1 MDVQKQTQPVTQPAP
16 AEPAPKPRMM
26 SEECLRLKLTPHIWG
41 ITESVPI
48 PEAQRRDVMTQ
59 KADPT
64 LVSLRRKLIKSKA
77 YSAILSADGAVRREL
92 RRLSLPEP
100 GRSGSYV
107 IPLALVPRA
116 DETVEEYLKRRD
128 ELIGVFLPDKYL
140 QAIEE
145 VRKTDPLFKESAFPS
160 PAQVRK
166 EFWVDYSLENMGV
179 PDVLEKLSKA
189 AFDRQKVRL
198 AKRITEAK
206 DEAIGALRRMFA
218 DLMKTLAEKF
228 EVEPGGKKKL
238 LRASTVKQVLEF
250 VDNFEALNIAN
261 DQELASVVSQFRDV
275 VQGGDLRETKNDPD
289 LAKEAGAQIRKIR
302 ERVECLVKEAP
313 VRRID
318 VD

>member
-1 MDVQKQTQPVTQPAP
+1 MEVQTQPAP
-16 AEPAPKPRMM
+16 VASAPAPRPRTM

-41 ITESVPI
+41 VSASVPI
-48 PEAQRRDVMTQ
+48 PEAQQRDVMTQ

-107 IPLALVPRA
+107 IPLALVPKA
-116 DETVEEYLKRRD
+116 DEIVEAYLQQRN
-128 ELIGVFLPDKYL
+128 ELVALFLPDKYL

-145 VRKTDPLFKESAFPS
+145 VRQKDPLFKESAFPS
-160 PAQVRK
+160 ADRVRK
-166 EFWVDYSLENMGV
+166 EFWVDYSFENMGV

-189 AFDRQKVRL
+189 TFDRQKVRL
-198 AKRITEAK
+198 AERITEAK
-206 DEAIGALRRMFA
+206 DEAVGALRRMFA

-228 EVEPGGKKKL
+228 EAEPGGKKKF
-238 LRASTVKQVLEF
+238 LRKTTVKQVLDF

-261 DQELASVVSQFRDV
+261 DQELAGVVAQFREV

-289 LAKEAGAQIRKIR
+289 LAKEAGAQIKKIR
-302 ERVECLVKEAP
+302 ERVDCLVKEAP